1 MAGNLY
7 VHKVFPHDI
16 SHEVG
21 FTQEVHYLFFHNSYS
36 LTFTKVNSSY
46 IYNVTVND
54 ATDLRFGGDFK
65 TMLPCTL
72 SVGDFICI
80 EKSGNRYNLSIA
92 SADSEVAKGYNM
104 LLGSRQRHI
113 IFENGRVIYKR

>member
-16 SHEVG
+16 THEVG
-21 FTQEVHYLFFHNSYS
+21 FTQEVHYMFFNSSYYLS
-36 LTFTKVNSSY
+36 FTMAHSSY
-46 IYNVTVND
+46 IYNVIVNN

-65 TMLPCTL
+65 SMLPHSL

-80 EKSGNRYNLSIA
+80 EKNATTYNLSVL
-92 SADSEVAKGYNM
+92 SGTSETAQRYNKI
-104 LLGSRQRHI
+104 LGVRQRHI
-113 IFENGRVIYKR
+113 IFENGRVVYRR

>member
-1 MAGNLY
+1 MAANLY

-16 SHEVG
+16 THEVG
-21 FTQEVHYLFFHNSYS
+21 FTQEIHYMFFNSSYYLS
-36 LTFTKVNSSY
+36 FTKASSSY

-65 TMLPCTL
+65 SMLPSSL

-80 EKSGNRYNLSIA
+80 EKIGNKYNLSIV
-92 SADSEVAKGYNM
+92 SAGSEKAQKYNM
-104 LLGSRQRHI
+104 ILGARQRHI
-113 IFENGRVIYKR
+113 VFDNGYVVYKR

>member
-7 VHKVFPHDI
+7 VHKVFTHDI
-16 SHEVG
+16 THEVG
-21 FTQEVHYLFFHNSYS
+21 FTQDIHYMFFNSSYYLS
-36 LTFTKVNSSY
+36 FTKAHSTY

-65 TMLPCTL
+65 SMLPHTL

-80 EKSGNRYNLSIA
+80 EKKGSIYNLSIL
-92 SADSEVAKGYNM
+92 SGTSETAKRYNAI
-104 LLGSRQRHI
+104 LGVRQRHI
-113 IFENGRVIYKR
+113 IFENGSVIYKR

>member
-1 MAGNLY
+1 MPGNLY

-16 SHEVG
+16 THEVG
-21 FTQEVHYLFFHNSYS
+21 FTQDVHYMFFNSSYYLS
-36 LTFTKVNSSY
+36 FTKAHSTY

-65 TMLPCTL
+65 SMLPYTL

-80 EKSGNRYNLSIA
+80 EKNGTTYKLFVLSRTSETAKRYNMI
-92 SADSEVAKGYNM
+92 
-104 LLGSRQRHI
+104 LGVRQRHI

>member
-1 MAGNLY
+1 MVAYIY

-16 SHEVG
+16 THEVG
-21 FTQEVHYLFFHNSYS
+21 FTQEVHYRFFNSSYYLS
-36 LTFTKVNSSY
+36 FTKVNSSY

-65 TMLPCTL
+65 SMLPQSL

-80 EKSGNRYNLSIA
+80 EKIGGKYNLFIV
-92 SADSEVAKGYNM
+92 SANTEKAKKYNM
-104 LLGSRQRHI
+104 ILGARQRHI
-113 IFENGRVIYKR
+113 IFENGRVVYKR

>member
-1 MAGNLY
+1 MPGNLY

-16 SHEVG
+16 THEVG
-21 FTQEVHYLFFHNSYS
+21 FTQDVHYMFFNSSYYLS
-36 LTFTKVNSSY
+36 FTKAHSTY

-65 TMLPCTL
+65 SMLPYTL

-80 EKSGNRYNLSIA
+80 EKNGTTYKLFVLSRTSETAERYNMI
-92 SADSEVAKGYNM
+92 
-104 LLGSRQRHI
+104 LGVRQRHI